1 MKRFLIPLLLVAIS
15 STTWAQSLEDKF
27 EQFKREQN
35 ATFDQFVSDKQTEYD
50 AFRKRVND
58 EYAAFM
64 EKAWSEFKG
73 QPAVQPKPQ
82 PKVEPVV
89 YEEKG
94 QIDGEKERK
103 RGRRNEE
110 KKKEEEKQIAVEPEV
125 VVVPQAAPA
134 PEPIAPVQPKE
145 DKQEPRKEKRVSVSF
160 YGTIVSVNFP
170 DPDGF
175 KLASLDEKQLAEAWK
190 QLSEAK
196 YDVTVANVLAIRK
209 SLQLCDWGY
218 LRMLQ
223 EVTNKHYGKS
233 NEATFMQ
240 AFLMTQSGYQV
251 RLGKDNKKLY
261 LLIASKFDLFD
272 YSYFTIEGKTFYAID
287 CKGINLYICPA
298 FVAKEQ
304 ALSLQIAQTQKLN
317 QEPTEKRKLTS
328 KKGLT
333 TSVCVNKNQIDFY
346 DKYPKGYL
354 NKDVN
359 TAWVAYANTP
369 MDPKIKEQ
377 LYPTFEKAIANMS
390 QKEAVNLILNWVQTA
405 FVYEYDDKVW
415 GEDRAF
421 FPSETLYYPYCDCED
436 RSILFSRLVRD
447 LLDLPVVL
455 LYYPGHLATAVAFTE
470 DVQGDYLT
478 YKNKKYVV
486 CDPTF
491 IGAPVG
497 KTMTG
502 MNNETAKI
510 VVL

>member
-1 MKRFLIPLLLVAIS
+1 MKRILIPLLLIAIS
-15 STTWAQSLEDKF
+15 STIMGQSMEDKF

-35 ATFDQFVSDKQTEYD
+35 ATFDQFKKDKQAEYD
-50 AFRKRVND
+50 AFRKRVNE
-58 EYAAFM
+58 EYATFM
-64 EKAWSEFKG
+64 EKAWPEFKG
-73 QPAVQPKPQ
+73 QPAVQPQPQ
-82 PKVEPVV
+82 PKVEPVI
-89 YEEKG
+89 YEEEEG
-94 QIDGEKERK
+94 K
-103 RGRRNEE
+103 RT
-110 KKKEEEKQIAVEPEV
+110 EEEGKRIAVEPEV
-125 VVVPQAAPA
+125 VVVPKPTPA

-145 DKQEPRKEKRVSVSF
+145 EEKQAIKRTSVSF

-190 QLSEAK
+190 QLSDAK
-196 YDVTVANVLAIRK
+196 YDVTVANVLAVRK
-209 SLQLCDWGY
+209 SLKLCDWGF

-233 NEATFMQ
+233 NEAIFMQ

-261 LLIASKFDLFD
+261 LLIASKYDLFD
-272 YSYFTIEGKTFYAID
+272 YDYFTVDGKTFYAID
-287 CKGINLYICPA
+287 CKGIHLYVCPA
-298 FVAKEQ
+298 FVEKEK

-333 TSVCVNKNQIDFY
+333 ASVSVNKNQIDFY
-346 DKYPKGYL
+346 DKYPEGYL

-377 LYPTFEKAIANMS
+377 LYPAFEKAIANMS

-415 GEDRAF
+415 GGDRVF
-421 FPSETLYYPYCDCED
+421 FASETLYYPYCDCED

-447 LLDLPVVL
+447 LLNLPVVL
-455 LYYPGHLATAVAFTE
+455 LYYPGHLATAVGFTE

-486 CDPTF
+486 CDPSF
-491 IGAPVG
+491 IGASIG
-497 KTMTG
+497 RTMTG
-502 MNNETAKI
+502 MNNEKAKI